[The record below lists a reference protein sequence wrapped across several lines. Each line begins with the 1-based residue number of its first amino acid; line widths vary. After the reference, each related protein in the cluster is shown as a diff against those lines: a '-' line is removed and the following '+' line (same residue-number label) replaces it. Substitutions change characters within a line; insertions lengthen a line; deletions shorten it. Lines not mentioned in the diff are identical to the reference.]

1 MKLNKLDIEE
11 IKEAIGKTSKET
23 AIYVGS
29 DSKCYTV
36 NKQKMVAYITV
47 VVLHIDGNK
56 GAKVFKG
63 LERKKHYG
71 NLRQRLMEEVSCA
84 VSTAYELIEVIAD
97 RPFQLHLDINPDPK
111 HKSSSVVKEAVGYTM
126 GMLNFKPHIK
136 PDSIMASN
144 CADKWAKLCA
154 K

>member
-1 MKLNKLDIEE
+1 MPEIDLEE
-11 IKEAIGKTSKET
+11 VKEYIKTCSPET

-29 DSKCYTV
+29 DSKCFTQ

-47 VVLHIDGNK
+47 VVIHIDGNK

-63 LERKKHYG
+63 LNIEKHFG
-71 NLRQRLMEEVSCA
+71 SLRQRLMTEVGYA
-84 VSTAYELIEVIAD
+84 ATAAYEIAVVVGK
-97 RPFQLHLDINPDPK
+97 RPFEVHLDLNPNPYY
-111 HKSSSVVKEAVGYTM
+111 KSSQVVKEAMGYIMGTVG
-126 GMLNFKPHIK
+126 FWPHVKPK
-136 PDSIMASN
+136 SIMASN